1 MVEDPPATSRRAGD
15 RLEASI
21 LPMEKSPDVGACLV
35 RIGRFGGTM
44 ARRAV
49 GRAIAV
55 FLLLAA
61 APAIAAEFPAEQ
73 ISAFRLKHG
82 EVRVV
87 RDATLDGIALEQA
100 RAMAAKDNL
109 SHEVLGPFARRIAP
123 AGAGRAAEN
132 IAYGYESFEKTLRQW
147 IDSSGH
153 RKNLLLHNAS
163 RVGIASARD
172 ASGKRTY
179 WAMVIAGDY
188 EAKPARGKSRRDK
201 EPLVAVKR
209 DAGPSARTK
218 STDCHIRVLS
228 LCL

>member
-1 MVEDPPATSRRAGD
+1 MIAG
-15 RLEASI
+15 L
-21 LPMEKSPDVGACLV
+21 
-35 RIGRFGGTM
+35 
-44 ARRAV
+44 
-49 GRAIAV
+49 
-55 FLLLAA
+55 LLLAVG
-61 APAIAAEFPAEQ
+61 PAMAAESAAEQ
-73 ISAFRLKHG
+73 ISAFRLNHG

-100 RAMAAKDNL
+100 RAMAARDNL

-147 IDSSGH
+147 IDSAGH
-153 RKNLLLHNAS
+153 RRNLLLHNAS
-163 RVGIASARD
+163 RVGVASARN

-188 EAKPARGKSRRDK
+188 EPKPGKARRRDK

-209 DAGPSARTK
+209 EAGRSARTK
-218 STDCHIRVLS
+218 STDCHIRVFS

>member
-1 MVEDPPATSRRAGD
+1 MDTW
-15 RLEASI
+15 
-21 LPMEKSPDVGACLV
+21 
-35 RIGRFGGTM
+35 GTT

-49 GRAIAV
+49 GRVTAG

-61 APAIAAEFPAEQ
+61 APAMAAESPAEL
-73 ISAFRLKHG
+73 ISTFRLKHG

-87 RDATLDGIALEQA
+87 RDATLDRIALEQA

-109 SHEVLGPFARRIAP
+109 SHEVLGPFTRRIAG
-123 AGAGRAAEN
+123 ARAGRAAEN
-132 IAYGYESFEKTLRQW
+132 IAYGHESFEKTLGQW

-153 RKNLLLHNAS
+153 RRNLLLHNAS
-163 RVGIASARD
+163 RVGVASARD

-188 EAKPARGKSRRDK
+188 EPKPGKGKKDK

-209 DAGPSARTK
+209 EADSSGRSK
-218 STDCHIRVLS
+218 SSGCHIKVLS
-228 LCL
+228 LCI